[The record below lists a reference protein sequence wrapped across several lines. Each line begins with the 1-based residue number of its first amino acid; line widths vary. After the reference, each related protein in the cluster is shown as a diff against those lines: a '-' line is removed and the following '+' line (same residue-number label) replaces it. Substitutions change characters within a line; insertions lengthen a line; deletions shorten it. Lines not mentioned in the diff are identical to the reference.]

1 MKNLPICQS
10 KLLKREKKCFANFAD
25 GLWRYELD
33 LMEGPAAK
41 DQEGQPLREKVP
53 ARIIYKEALY
63 DT

>member
-1 MKNLPICQS
+1 MPVKTSQKSL
-10 KLLKREKKCFANFAD
+10 REKKCFANFAD

-53 ARIIYKEALY
+53 ARIVYKEALY